1 MEALFRWIW
10 GHWRAIHE
18 ESLAAAQPA
27 PPTGRGRKQVPAA
40 AIAMPLDW
48 KPIVILITTALTLT
62 LQEYAGD
69 RNVFARLV
77 DKGWFPYH
85 PAPEY
90 WELWSF
96 VWWTGWRVIGYLL
109 IPMAVVACLPGER
122 IRDYG
127 WSFDGFVRHL
137 KTYLILFALV
147 MPVIYFCSQTRAFR
161 SIYPFYRLAN
171 RSLFDLIAWE
181 LLYALQFLS
190 LEFFFRGFML
200 NGLKKTFGA
209 HSIWVMVVPY
219 CMIHYGKTWQETVGA
234 IFAGLILGTVA
245 LRTRSIWGGVLI
257 HVGVALSMDLLTI
270 QSCPKTGPCP
280 R

>member
-77 DKGWFPYH
+77 DKGWVPYH

-96 VWWTGWRVIGYLL
+96 VWWTGW
-109 IPMAVVACLPGER
+109 
-122 IRDYG
+122 
-127 WSFDGFVRHL
+127 
-137 KTYLILFALV
+137 
-147 MPVIYFCSQTRAFR
+147 
-161 SIYPFYRLAN
+161 
-171 RSLFDLIAWE
+171 
-181 LLYALQFLS
+181 
-190 LEFFFRGFML
+190 
-200 NGLKKTFGA
+200 
-209 HSIWVMVVPY
+209 
-219 CMIHYGKTWQETVGA
+219 
-234 IFAGLILGTVA
+234 
-245 LRTRSIWGGVLI
+245 
-257 HVGVALSMDLLTI
+257 
-270 QSCPKTGPCP
+270 
-280 R
+280 